1 VTAAAAARAREAA
14 AAGDGNRAWVL
25 RDALTKL
32 PAADADA
39 VRTALAGVRRTPG
52 APSMSSAAAA
62 AAAYPSTG
70 PGRPAP
76 GAPLP

>member
-1 VTAAAAARAREAA
+1 MAAAAARAREAA

-25 RDALTKL
+25 RDALMKL
-32 PAADADA
+32 PPPTPTPSERRSPAATGD
-39 VRTALAGVRRTPG
+39 R
-52 APSMSSAAAA
+52 APSAHSVTAA